1 MTQGYTSFDFSQIGK
16 RTPYRVPDGFLAEN
30 EQQLLTQFAER
41 PIKRVISI
49 RRWLGYAAVASIALA
64 LIVYPIVANRIA
76 SKGQIYAPQE
86 DWTQF
91 AEADLFLD
99 NMNW

>member
-1 MTQGYTSFDFSQIGK
+1 MTPNNTSFDFSQVGK
-16 RTPYRVPDGFLAEN
+16 HTPYRVPDGFLAEN
-30 EQQLLTQFAER
+30 KQRLLTQVAAH
-41 PIKRVISI
+41 PVKRVIPI
-49 RRWLGYAAVASIALA
+49 RRWLGYAAAASIALA
-64 LIVYPIVANRIA
+64 LILYPIANRTA

-91 AEADLFLD
+91 ADADIFLD

>member
-1 MTQGYTSFDFSQIGK
+1 MTQSYTSFDFSQIGK

-41 PIKRVISI
+41 PAKRSVPL
-49 RRWLGYAAVASIALA
+49 RRWLGYAAAASVALV
-64 LIVYPIVANRIA
+64 LILYPIASRTA

-91 AEADLFLD
+91 AEADLFLE
-99 NMNW
+99 NMDW